1 MTWYDTDA
9 AFSLNSAYTE
19 TIQYCLYIKY
29 IYNLLYTILFSQTE
43 TSFQK
48 GWENR

>member
-1 MTWYDTDA
+1 MAWYDTDA

-19 TIQYCLYIKY
+19 TIQYCLYLYKC

-48 GWENR
+48 G